1 MKKKLEL
8 ESYIVQKDQFW
19 PKNGKHIIAQ
29 YDEESIIVYQ
39 AYNPQIAQFVVKN
52 QTFENCPGFSPTR
65 YIFLSFFLF
74 FFFSFFFSSFFLFFF
89 LFF

>member
-52 QTFENCPGFSPTR
+52 QTF
-65 YIFLSFFLF
+65 
-74 FFFSFFFSSFFLFFF
+74 
-89 LFF
+89 